1 MNEMRALVPRHSVSW
16 PWPAP
21 VLAIAAVLLGGASA
35 AGWLAN
41 VALDLIAILLL
52 LHALWSKPG
61 RPLGRSEQW
70 LIGIG
75 ALYLLWGAVQLVPLP
90 PAVWRM
96 LPGRAAIAG
105 AFELLHAPLPA
116 LPISLDPER
125 TRAALLPLI
134 LAVAALVTVRRLDD
148 RQLATLAWTF
158 PLLGAVSIL
167 LGMAQLAGGEHSP
180 LYLYEITNR
189 GQPVGFFANSN
200 HLATL
205 IVLGIPFLAAIA
217 RRRLKGRI
225 RQQLPQTVALAA
237 LGLFLVLAGVVVG
250 SVAGIVL
257 LVPAL
262 LGSVLIFLGRGTSR
276 WSFFLMIGA
285 LAALAA
291 LVGLASHSQ
300 MLNGFGMGSVGTDA
314 TGRATIYATSWRV
327 LTAYFPFGSGLGS
340 FAELYRWFEDP
351 TTVTSVYINHA
362 HNDYLE
368 LVLEMGAVGVVVIL
382 ALLAWWLRRTAAVW
396 LGRDESPYAKA
407 ASVAVGIVLAHSLVD
422 YPLRTGAILTCFV
435 MCLAILAR
443 PAEAPSAASAT
454 RHKARH
460 LSVV

>member
-1 MNEMRALVPRHSVSW
+1 MNEMRAIVRQQPNRKAW
-16 PWPAP
+16 TAP
-21 VLAIAAVLLGGASA
+21 MLAVAAVLLGGASA

-41 VALDLIAILLL
+41 LVLDLIAIALL
-52 LHALWSKPG
+52 LHAVWTKPG
-61 RPLGRSEQW
+61 RAFAPAEWW
-70 LIGIG
+70 LVGM
-75 ALYLLWGAVQLVPLP
+75 ATVYVLWGAAQLVPLP
-90 PAVWRM
+90 PALWRM
-96 LPGRAAIAG
+96 LPGRAPIAG
-105 AFELLHAPLPA
+105 AFELLHAPWPA
-116 LPISLDPER
+116 LPISLDPAR
-125 TRAALLPLI
+125 TRAALLPVI

-167 LGMAQLAGGEHSP
+167 LGMAQLAGGDNSP
-180 LYLYEITNR
+180 LYLYAVTNR

-217 RRRLKGRI
+217 RRRLKGQI
-225 RQQLPQTVALAA
+225 RQQLPQAIALAA
-237 LGLFLVLAGVVVG
+237 LTLFLVLAGVVVG
-250 SVAGIVL
+250 SVAGIAL

-262 LGSVLIFLGRGTSR
+262 LGSVLIFLGRGSSR
-276 WSFFLMIGA
+276 WSFLLIVVV

-291 LVGLASHSQ
+291 FVGLASHSQ

-314 TGRATIYATSWRV
+314 TGRATIFATSWQMLR
-327 LTAYFPFGSGLGS
+327 AYFPFGSGLGS
-340 FAELYRWFEDP
+340 FAELYRWYEDP
-351 TTVTSVYINHA
+351 ARVTSVYVNHA

-368 LVLEMGAVGVVVIL
+368 LVLETGVVGVVLIL
-382 ALLAWWLRRTAAVW
+382 ALLGWWLRRTAVVW

-407 ASVAVGIVLAHSLVD
+407 ASVAVALVLAHSLVD
-422 YPLRTGAILTCFV
+422 YPLRTGAIFTCFA

-443 PAEAPSAASAT
+443 PAEAPSAASST

-460 LSVV
+460 LTVV